1 MQNFENWFVS
11 VNQNT
16 GGNFLKFISVLK
28 NSFCLL
34 CGCLAVIE
42 LLFCLLLL
50 HSLSLYE

>member
-11 VNQNT
+11 VMQNT

-34 CGCLAVIE
+34 CRCLAVIE